1 MSCAYTKQH
10 FKVQQFINRIAV
22 IADTHCLI

>member
-1 MSCAYTKQH
+1 MSCAHTKQH
-10 FKVQQFINRIAV
+10 FKVQQFINRITA